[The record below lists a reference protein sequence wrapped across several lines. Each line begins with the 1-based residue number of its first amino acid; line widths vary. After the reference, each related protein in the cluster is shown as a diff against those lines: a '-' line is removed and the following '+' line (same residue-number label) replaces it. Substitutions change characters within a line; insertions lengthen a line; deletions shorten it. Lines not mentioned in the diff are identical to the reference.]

1 MDSLIEM
8 IVELVG
14 DFLSALGIRSKKP
27 KKTDDKGGQ
36 SNDPA
41 DESPSPIADTA
52 KSSERPPQSP

>member
-36 SNDPA
+36 SQDPA
-41 DESPSPIADTA
+41 DESP
-52 KSSERPPQSP
+52 